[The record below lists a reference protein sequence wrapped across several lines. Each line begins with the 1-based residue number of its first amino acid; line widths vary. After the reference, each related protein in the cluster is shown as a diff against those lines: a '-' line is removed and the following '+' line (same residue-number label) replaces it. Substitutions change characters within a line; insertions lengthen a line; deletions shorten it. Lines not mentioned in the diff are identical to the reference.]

1 MLATTN
7 KQQIALYNN
16 AVLQAKQIKLLT
28 PALVFQA
35 AYSPNG
41 LILRTSRNQIRAL
54 SAFLRN
60 STALQTTILADI
72 AATDKLEQS
81 GRFSIKYS
89 FLSVTYSRR
98 LTVEVYCEETLSVP
112 SLAAPF
118 LNNQKVFAAA
128 G

>member
-1 MLATTN
+1 MLVTTN

-16 AVLQAKQIKLLT
+16 AIFQAKQIKLIAPT
-28 PALVFQA
+28 LVFQT
-35 AYSPNG
+35 AYNPNG

-54 SAFLRN
+54 AALLRN
-60 STALQTTILADI
+60 STVLQATILVDI
-72 AATDKLEQS
+72 ATTDKLEQG
-81 GRFSIKYS
+81 GRFSIKYN
-89 FLSVTYSRR
+89 FLSVTYNRR
-98 LTVEVYCEETLSVP
+98 LTVELFCEETLSVP